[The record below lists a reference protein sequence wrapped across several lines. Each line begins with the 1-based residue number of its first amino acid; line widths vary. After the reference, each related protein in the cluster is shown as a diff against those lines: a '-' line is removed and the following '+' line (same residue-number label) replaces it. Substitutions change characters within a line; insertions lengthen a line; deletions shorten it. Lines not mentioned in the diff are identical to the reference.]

1 MKTARSQT
9 HPTLPL
15 AILALTFYINACSAG
30 DTGSRRAG
38 ASDQSRAPSS
48 QSSRDSVDWSQ
59 VDRQMGRPG
68 KEESGGVHRYSMPR
82 SDLTVTS
89 QGVTIKP
96 ALALGSWLAFKSTSG
111 NSAVA
116 MGDLV
121 LTEQEYNRVIAR
133 LSQGGV
139 QVTAVHKH
147 LPAHSPG
154 LWWTHVEGR
163 GDPAKLAETV
173 RAALRLTGTPSA
185 PPPSR
190 QPEPVAIDTTGVSQ
204 ALGHQGKVNGGVY
217 QVSIP
222 RSEVI
227 RASGVEVS
235 AAMGTGTALNF
246 QPTGGGKAAINGD
259 FVMVAD
265 EVKNVVQA
273 LESSDI
279 QVVAL
284 HNHMLEE
291 EPRLFFLHF
300 WANDDAVKLARGLR
314 GALDKMKLG
323 KS

>member
-9 HPTLPL
+9 PRMPL
-15 AILALTFYINACSAG
+15 SAILASAFYLSACSTG
-30 DTGSRRAG
+30 QTDTRRGEPSAQSP
-38 ASDQSRAPSS
+38 ASSGQST
-48 QSSRDSVDWSQ
+48 QDSVDWRQ
-59 VDRQMGRPG
+59 VDRQMGRTG

-82 SDLTVTS
+82 SDLRVTA
-89 QGVTIKP
+89 QGVTIQP
-96 ALALGSWLAFKSTSG
+96 ALSLGSWLAFKSAGG
-111 NSAVA
+111 NNAVA
-116 MGDLV
+116 VGDLV
-121 LTEQEYNRVIAR
+121 LTEKEYNQVIAR

-139 QVTAVHKH
+139 RVTAVHKH
-147 LPAHSPG
+147 LPTHSPA
-154 LWWTHVEGR
+154 LWWTHVEGN
-163 GDPAKLAETV
+163 GDPANLAETV
-173 RAALRLTGTPSA
+173 QAALRLTGTPSA
-185 PPPSR
+185 STPS
-190 QPEPVAIDTTGVSQ
+190 QEPEPLGIDTTGISQ
-204 ALGHQGKVNGGVY
+204 ALGHSGTVNGGVY

-222 RSEVI
+222 RSETI

-259 FVMVAD
+259 LVMVED
-265 EVKNVVQA
+265 EVKSVVQA
-273 LESSDI
+273 LESSGI

-284 HNHMLEE
+284 HNHMLDE